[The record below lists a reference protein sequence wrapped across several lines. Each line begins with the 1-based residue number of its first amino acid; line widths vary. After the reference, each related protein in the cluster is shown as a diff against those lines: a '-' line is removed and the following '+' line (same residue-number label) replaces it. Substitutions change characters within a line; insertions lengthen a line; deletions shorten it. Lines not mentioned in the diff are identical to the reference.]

1 MNNAGTDEADA
12 WSRARNGDPDAF
24 TSLFDAH
31 RDRVFGHA
39 LRLVRQPHDAE
50 DVTAMV
56 FLEAWRRRDA
66 VRVVDGSIIAWLLV
80 TANNTVHNLDRSKR
94 RHREALAR
102 MPEPAH
108 QPDHA
113 DDVADGLDNQER
125 DRRIRDA
132 FGNLSTADQNVIT
145 LCVLEELP
153 LAEAALT
160 LGVPVGTVKSRL
172 SRAKRRL
179 GDLALESL
187 AEPAQPVLEGGAE

>member
-1 MNNAGTDEADA
+1 MDNAGSDEADA

-24 TSLFDAH
+24 TSFFDTH

-50 DVTAMV
+50 DITAIV

-80 TANNTVHNLDRSKR
+80 TANNTAHNFERSRR
-94 RHREALAR
+94 RHRGALAR
-102 MPEPAH
+102 MSEPGHEA
-108 QPDHA
+108 DHA
-113 DDVADGLDNQER
+113 DHVADDLDNRER
-125 DRRIRDA
+125 DRRVRDA
-132 FGNLSTADQNVIT
+132 FATLSTADQNVIT

-153 LAEAALT
+153 LAEAART
-160 LGVPVGTVKSRL
+160 LGVPLGTVKSRL

-179 GDLALESL
+179 GDLALV
-187 AEPAQPVLEGGAE
+187 AEPIHPAFEGGAE